1 MLNGPGVVRFAAGN
15 ADGARSHTWRIKG
28 VTNASGHDDIYVGTR
43 RTMHALKISLHDA
56 KPPKYPDPA
65 TVFTWDERDPENGRL
80 TRKTTLFMGR
90 TEPVAHGWRH
100 ELEIMT
106 PTTTF
111 GTFAETP
118 PLKQGEVIQWWT
130 PPPHPEQLSFHLY
143 VGDRDAVVADF
154 SNHIGLVCAMRLTSG
169 RRVVVLAQ
177 STPMDDSVREAI
189 RQHAERIPSDPK
201 LIHPFWLRK
210 EPGGA
215 PFLIDLAVTY
225 RPNGHSPV

>member
-1 MLNGPGVVRFAAGN
+1 MLDKPGVVRFAAGS
-15 ADGARSHTWRIKG
+15 ADGARSHTWRIQG

-43 RTMHALKISLHDA
+43 RTMHAIKISLHDS
-56 KPPKYPDPA
+56 KPPRYPEPA
-65 TVFTWDERDPENGRL
+65 TVFTWDERDPENGQL
-80 TRKTTLFMGR
+80 ARKMSLCMGR
-90 TEPVAHGWRH
+90 TEPVAPGWRH

-118 PLKQGEVIQWWT
+118 PLKPDETIQWWT

-143 VGDRDAVVADF
+143 VGDPDAVIADF
-154 SNHIGLVCAMRLTSG
+154 SNHIGLVCAMRLASG
-169 RRVVVLAQ
+169 RRLVVLAQ
-177 STPMDDSVREAI
+177 STPMDDSVGQAI
-189 RQHAERIPSDPK
+189 QQHAERLPSDKK

-210 EPGGA
+210 EPGGS

-225 RPNGHSPV
+225 RPLAD